1 MRYKKSELSVAH
13 IVEATTRVLARQG
26 YANTSLMDIA
36 KEAGMSKGAVH
47 YHFPTKESLMTVVLK
62 TAAESVTKQT
72 VEAWSA
78 GEAPFESVGAAI
90 REMWRLRTGRANE
103 VSVIADL
110 LAQSL
115 HDEKLREPG
124 AEYYR
129 TVTSDVQNHLRENL
143 GKVGLRSKI
152 PLEMI
157 PRMLNALLDGFL
169 AQHIVDPEAVQE
181 DVVINVLETLASLL
195 FEVDQG
201 DVSAASVESQSNS
214 PTQE

>member
-72 VEAWSA
+72 IEAWSA
-78 GEAPFESVGAAI
+78 GKDPFQSMSAAI
-90 REMWRLRTGRANE
+90 HEMWRLRANLSNE

-115 HDEKLREPG
+115 HDKKLREPG

-129 TVTSDVQNHLRENL
+129 AVTSDVQNHLRENL
-143 GKVGLRSKI
+143 GKVGLRSKL

-157 PRMLNALLDGFL
+157 PRMVNALLDGFL
-169 AQHIVDPEAVQE
+169 MQHIVDPEAVRE
-181 DVVINVLETLASLL
+181 DVVTKVLETLASLL
-195 FEVDQG
+195 FEFDQG
-201 DVSAASVESQSNS
+201 QAPVASVNSQSRS
-214 PTQE
+214 PNQE

>member
-36 KEAGMSKGAVH
+36 KEAGMSKGAIH
-47 YHFPTKESLMTVVLK
+47 YHFPSKESLMTVVLK
-62 TAAESVTKQT
+62 TAAESVTKRT
-72 VEAWSA
+72 IEAWSA
-78 GEAPFESVGAAI
+78 GKEPFQSMNAAI
-90 REMWRLRTGRANE
+90 HEMWKIRADLSNE

-115 HDEKLREPG
+115 HDKKLREPG

-129 TVTSDVQNHLRENL
+129 AVTSEAQKHLLDNL
-143 GKVGLRSKI
+143 GKVGLRSKL

-157 PRMLNALLDGFL
+157 PRMLNALLDGFFM
-169 AQHIVDPEAVQE
+169 QHIVDSEAVRE
-181 DVVINVLETLASLL
+181 EVVIDVLQKLASLL
-195 FEVDQG
+195 FEFDQSEAPTALVD
-201 DVSAASVESQSNS
+201 SQSND
-214 PTQE
+214 PTQG

>member
-78 GEAPFESVGAAI
+78 GEAPFESVGSAI
-90 REMWRLRTGRANE
+90 REMWRLRTGLANE

-143 GKVGLRSKI
+143 GKIGLRSKI

-181 DVVINVLETLASLL
+181 DVVIHVLETLASLL

-201 DVSAASVESQSNS
+201 DAPTASVESQPNS
-214 PTQE
+214 PTQK

>member
-62 TAAESVTKQT
+62 TAAESVTKRT
-72 VEAWSA
+72 IEAWSA
-78 GEAPFESVGAAI
+78 GKDPFQSMNAAI
-90 REMWRLRTGRANE
+90 QEMWRLRTDLSNE

-115 HDEKLREPG
+115 HDRKLREPG

-129 TVTSDVQNHLRENL
+129 AVTSEAQKHLMENL
-143 GKVGLRSKI
+143 GKVGLQSKL

-157 PRMLNALLDGFL
+157 PRMVNALLDGFFM
-169 AQHIVDPEAVQE
+169 QHIVDPEAVREQ
-181 DVVINVLETLASLL
+181 VVIDVLQTLASLL
-195 FEVDQG
+195 FEFDQG
-201 DVSAASVESQSNS
+201 LAPAGSVDSQRNN